1 MSGTPAPGSLAAQ
14 DRADELGPPRQR
26 RVQRIARVVMQ
37 VLWPAFLMA
46 IIAEG
51 IVFSM
56 VDPHEL
62 RFVSAYLQDS
72 RVAAYT
78 VSFFVFWAL
87 FACSSG
93 VTYFLAHGIG
103 EAPPHDDA

>member
-1 MSGTPAPGSLAAQ
+1 MNGTPASGSATAH
-14 DRADELGPPRQR
+14 DSVDELTAPPER
-26 RVQRIARVVMQ
+26 RTRRIARVFMQ

-62 RFVSAYLQDS
+62 RFVSTHLHDG
-72 RVAAYT
+72 RLAAYT

-93 VTYFLAHGIG
+93 VTYFLAHGVG
-103 EAPPHDDA
+103 EPPARDE